1 MATQA
6 NLDYV
11 QKMFVAYLGRAA
23 SASAQTYYADLIDA
37 NEANGK
43 AVLFDDLYNSAEA
56 TALYAGMT
64 NDQIITQI
72 FQNCFNRDPAFS
84 GLTYYYDAIGAG
96 TFNIL
101 EAAAII
107 ANDAGAADAAILASK
122 QTAADKITTEIGSD
136 ADALAN
142 YTGNASEARESL
154 NKVTD
159 TASATAYD
167 ATAELAA
174 IASGNQIGTTFTLTA
189 LQDIPAMTG
198 DNDTVNGTSTTYTG
212 TDIIADNSSTDLDV
226 LNVTATAD
234 ITATPTVSGIETVN
248 FNLDSFTSAGGNAA
262 HFEVAADNVAAGGA
276 INVNVTKAG
285 SSIATA
291 VVTGLVTGSNVTF
304 GSAITTAATV
314 TGADNAALTAS
325 SSALAI
331 TANSG
336 GTLTGATLTGTG
348 AATTTTTFT
357 TDSDAA
363 ATLTTTASDMTVDAQ
378 AAKTVVINSAKDVDA
393 NTNDLTAATSV
404 NITAGDEVD
413 VGLDAAAAVTVS
425 AGGALLTSQIDD
437 AAGNTLKTV
446 NVSGNGT
453 AHTFDIADSEGVTA
467 VNISGSQDVTVTTS
481 AANVGAL
488 TSDQIT
494 VTDSSTGTS
503 TMVLTASG
511 DVDTSTIGTDVIK
524 ISGDNTG
531 TLEVASGQT
540 LTVTV
545 DQTGMNIDGSDAGA
559 ATNTATL
566 ILNDGVTSANA
577 AVDTG
582 GLVLTDLATLT
593 IDASQDSNAL
603 GQVQVDSVITGI
615 TGSADNT
622 SVTINAGSVGVEL
635 AGTVDLSGATGG
647 GMLVINSDGAVT
659 LGTTTFDV
667 ASLSHTG
674 SGAVS
679 GTMNATE
686 VNTVTTGSGI
696 DSLTFDGLAVNL
708 TVNTGGGND
717 TVTLTAS
724 TTAAK
729 TTAIDLGDGTTDTLT
744 IGANSLDLGNGT
756 AFTLSNAEK
765 ITFANGV
772 TALTVESSL
781 LSGAT
786 YLLSHATAGD
796 TLVVTVEMATATT
809 SVDLSTL
816 VVDGL
821 TLTSAD
827 SFTVNGSAKTS
838 ALTLTGA
845 NTMANTLTGGTSGD
859 AITGGD
865 VADTLSGGAGAD
877 VILGGAGGDTITG
890 GDGGD
895 TLTGGAGNNTYVYAG
910 ADADTG
916 ETITF
921 NTTTGAT
928 ETLKA
933 TGDVDVSAINAGA
946 KLTGLDAVT
955 IDDGTNGATV
965 TFAGAQV
972 TGLTV
977 AVTGVAGNGT
987 ETLVANGTG
996 QDDTVT
1002 LAGFTLTNASL
1013 TLNGL
1018 GGDDTLTGS
1027 TAATTTIDGGSGA
1040 DTITGGGVADTL
1052 LGGDGADTITGGNGA
1067 DVITGG
1073 DGIDSIVL
1081 TETVAAADDVR
1092 LTNDAAGNQSV
1103 VTGWATANDQIIFDE
1118 SAFASINFA
1127 ATGATGDLNAGDY
1140 NENTA
1145 AGITLTD
1152 DKVNVITDAAGFAS
1166 YDAAHAAAV
1175 ASGAGDAGEGFVV
1188 FYNSATGKTE
1198 IYFDADLSDDAGEV
1212 LVAQLDIAGAN
1223 VAGLGE
1229 GNFGVF

>member
-23 SASAQTYYADLIDA
+23 SASAQEYYADLLDA

-43 AVLFDDLYNSAEA
+43 AVLFDDLYNGAEA
-56 TALYAGMT
+56 KALYAGMT

-72 FQNCFNRDPAFS
+72 FQNCFNRDPAFA

-101 EAAAII
+101 EAAAVI
-107 ANDAGAADAAILASK
+107 ANDANAADSAILVAK

-159 TASATAYD
+159 TASAAAYD

-174 IASGNQIGTTFTLTA
+174 ISGGNQIGTTFTLTT
-189 LQDIPAMTG
+189 LQDIPAMTA
-198 DNDTVNGTSTTYTG
+198 DNDTVNGAQTTYTG
-212 TDIIADNSSTDLDV
+212 TDIIADNTATDADV

-276 INVNVTKAG
+276 INVNVTKSG
-285 SSIATA
+285 SSISTA

-304 GSAITTAATV
+304 GSAIATAATV
-314 TGADNAALTAS
+314 TGADNAALTAT

-331 TANSG
+331 EANSG
-336 GTLTGATLTGTG
+336 GTLTAATLTGTG
-348 AATTTTTFT
+348 AATTTTTMT

-363 ATLTTTASDMTVDAQ
+363 ATLTTTASDMTVA
-378 AAKTVVINSAKDVDA
+378 AATAKTVVINSAKDVDA
-393 NTNDLTAATSV
+393 NTTDLSAATSV

-467 VNISGSQDVTVTTS
+467 VNISGSQDVSVTTS

-488 TSDQIT
+488 TNDQIT

-503 TMVLTASG
+503 TMILTASG

-559 ATNTATL
+559 ASNTATL
-566 ILNDGVTSANA
+566 ILNDGNTAANA

-582 GLVLTDLATLT
+582 GLVLTDLSAVT
-593 IDASQDSNAL
+593 IDVSQDSNVL
-603 GQVQVDSVITGI
+603 GAVQTDSEITGI

-622 SVTINAGSVGVEL
+622 SVTINAGTTGVTL
-635 AGTVDLSGATGG
+635 AGTVNLSGATGG
-647 GMLVINSDGAVT
+647 GMLVINSDGAVA

-674 SGAVS
+674 SGAVT
-679 GTMNATE
+679 GTMTATE
-686 VNTVTTGSGI
+686 VNSVTTGSGI
-696 DSLTFDGLAVNL
+696 DNLTFDGLGVNL

-717 TVTLTAS
+717 NVTIGAN

-729 TTAIDLGDGTTDTLT
+729 TTTIDMGDGSTDTLT
-744 IGANSLDLGNGT
+744 VDGNRDLGNGT
-756 AFTLSNAEK
+756 AFTLTNAER
-765 ITFANGV
+765 ISFTNGT
-772 TALTVESSL
+772 TAVTVESSL
-781 LSGAT
+781 LDGKS

-796 TLVVTVEMATATT
+796 TLVVTVEMATATN
-809 SVDLSTL
+809 SVDLSNI

-821 TLTSAD
+821 TLTAAD

-838 ALTLTGA
+838 ALTLKGA
-845 NTMANTLTGGTSGD
+845 NTMANTLTGGTKGD

-865 VADTLSGGAGAD
+865 AADTLSGGAGAD
-877 VILGGAGGDTITG
+877 AIIGGGGDDTITG

-895 TLTGGAGNNTYVYAG
+895 TLTGGLGNNTYVYTG

-928 ETLKA
+928 ETIKA
-933 TGDVDVSAINAGA
+933 TGDVDLSAINAGA
-946 KLTGLDAVT
+946 VLTGMDAVT
-955 IDDGTNGATV
+955 IDNGANGATA

-977 AVTGVAGNGT
+977 AVTGVNLGAA
-987 ETLVANGTG
+987 EILVANGTG
-996 QDDTVT
+996 QDDTIS
-1002 LAGFTLTNASL
+1002 LAGFTATDA
-1013 TLNGL
+1013 TLQLDGN

-1027 TAATTTIDGGSGA
+1027 TAAATTINGGSGA
-1040 DTITGGGVADTL
+1040 DTITGGDVVDTL
-1052 LGGDGADTITGGNGA
+1052 NGGDGADTITGGKGA

-1081 TETVAAADDVR
+1081 TEAVAAADDVI
-1092 LTNDAAGNQSV
+1092 LTNDEASNQSV
-1103 VTGWATANDQIIFDE
+1103 VTGFGTGDQVIFDE
-1118 SAFASINFA
+1118 SAFATINFA
-1127 ATGATGDLNAGDY
+1127 ATGAVGDLAAGDY
-1140 NENTA
+1140 NEA
-1145 AGITLTD
+1145 AAAAITLTD
-1152 DKVNVITDAAGFAS
+1152 DKVNVVNDAAGFAD
-1166 YDAAHAAAV
+1166 YDTMHAAAV
-1175 ASGAGDAGEGFVV
+1175 AGGAGDAGEGFVV
-1188 FYNSATGKTE
+1188 FYNSATSKTE
-1198 IYFDADLSDDAGEV
+1198 VYFDADLSNNAGEV
-1212 LVAQLDIAGAN
+1212 LIAQLDITGAN
-1223 VAGLGE
+1223 LAATLSE
-1229 GNFGVF
+1229 ANFGVV